1 MTETLSPL
9 LPAAIEALAETV
21 LSIAQKKG
29 LRLATAESC
38 TGGLLASLLTD
49 VEGCSHTFDRG
60 FVVYTDEAKRE
71 LLGVSAEALATD
83 GAVSER
89 VARQMALGGLAES
102 HADICIAVTGFAG
115 PGAPTDEPGLVHFA
129 LAMRHGGAAHRVE
142 RFGDAGRGAVRRACL
157 AAALELLAEAVGA
170 PR

>member
-1 MTETLSPL
+1 MAETLSPV
-9 LPAAIEALAETV
+9 LPAAIEALAERA
-21 LSIAQKKG
+21 LSVAQTKG

-49 VEGCSHTFDRG
+49 VEGCSRTFERG

-89 VARQMALGGLAES
+89 VALQMATGGLAAS
-102 HADICIAVTGFAG
+102 RADVCIAVTGFAG
-115 PGAPTDEPGLVHFA
+115 PGAPGDEPGLVHFA
-129 LAMRHGGAAHRVE
+129 LAMRHGGAVHRVE
-142 RFGDAGRGAVRRACL
+142 RFGDRGRGPVRLACL
-157 AAALELLAEAVGA
+157 EVALELLAEAVGA
-170 PR
+170 SR